1 MSSCTDERNAQIL
14 IQVLKA
20 HGIKKVIASPGTTN
34 ACLVSSMQSD
44 PFFEIYSAP
53 EERSGAYMACG
64 MAAES
69 GEPVV
74 LSCTGATA
82 SRNYMPAL
90 TEAFYRK
97 LPILTVTSS
106 RRNAYIGHNCDQVTD
121 RTVLPNDVAKIS
133 VQMPIVLDGVS
144 EWNCT
149 INANKAVLELY
160 HRGGGPAHINLETT
174 YSKKKVTDI
183 QPVRIIRRFM
193 KYDELPNITTQR
205 VCIFV
210 GAHVEMD
217 DKLERAISEF
227 CKKYNGIVLC
237 DHTSNY
243 RGEYRAFC
251 NIVANQYYWKST
263 IQNVEL
269 MVHIGDISSS
279 DYKIQAKE
287 VWRVNPDGEIRDT
300 FQKLYNVFEMK
311 EVEFFEYYNKKK
323 KDYSNNELL
332 LAYRQEEK
340 EILSRMPELPFSN
353 IWIASVTAKK
363 LPADSVLHLGI
374 RNSLRSWNYFDTQ
387 ETVTGYSNTGGFGID
402 GSLSTV
408 IGAALCHPDR
418 LYYCVLGDLAFFY
431 DMNALGN
438 RHVPSNIRTDEYAL
452 AKARQENIL
461 LTTNKKNWTIIRPYK
476 TYNNNRL
483 QLGMYE
489 KEEWL
494 YRLMMGKTLVF
505 PNELKKRK
513 TTLTYAADVAVAISE
528 LIENE
533 SAYGEIFHITT
544 TESLSWEDA
553 FEKYTSILSETTG
566 KQFHIK
572 YVDDIEMFYNI
583 WNPYQI
589 KYDCNIDRRFDNS
602 KINRATNNKLQ
613 YTLVAEGINK
623 CLKKFIESPEWRNIN
638 WKLNF
643 WMDNIT
649 GEKTKIWDADGL
661 KEKARYVK
669 YCIKK

>member
-133 VQMPIVLDGVS
+133 VQMPIVLDDVS
-144 EWNCT
+144 EWNCI

-174 YSKKKVTDI
+174 YSKKKVADI

-193 KYDELPNITTQR
+193 KYDEFPNITAQR

-251 NIVANQYYWKST
+251 NIVADQYYWKST

-323 KDYSNNELL
+323 QDYSNSELL
-332 LAYRQEEK
+332 IAYHQEEK
-340 EILSRMPELPFSN
+340 EILSRMPEFPFSN

-363 LPADSVLHLGI
+363 LPSNSVLHLGI

-438 RHVPSNIRTDEYAL
+438 RHVPSNIRILVVNNGLGFEMKFPASWGYSIANSIGVSEDNYVCAAGHYSSPDLIKSYVYGLGFEYLKVSTKEQYLDCLPKIVSNEKQDRTLVVEIVVNSENEDVALNLIGSIMVDESNV
-452 AKARQENIL
+452 AKAAI
-461 LTTNKKNWTIIRPYK
+461 KKAIGKKGIDAIK
-476 TYNNNRL
+476 
-483 QLGMYE
+483 
-489 KEEWL
+489 K
-494 YRLMMGKTLVF
+494 MMG
-505 PNELKKRK
+505 R
-513 TTLTYAADVAVAISE
+513 
-528 LIENE
+528 
-533 SAYGEIFHITT
+533 
-544 TESLSWEDA
+544 
-553 FEKYTSILSETTG
+553 
-566 KQFHIK
+566 
-572 YVDDIEMFYNI
+572 
-583 WNPYQI
+583 
-589 KYDCNIDRRFDNS
+589 
-602 KINRATNNKLQ
+602 
-613 YTLVAEGINK
+613 
-623 CLKKFIESPEWRNIN
+623 
-638 WKLNF
+638 
-643 WMDNIT
+643 
-649 GEKTKIWDADGL
+649 
-661 KEKARYVK
+661 
-669 YCIKK
+669 

>member
-133 VQMPIVLDGVS
+133 VQMPIVLDDVS
-144 EWNCT
+144 EWNCI

-174 YSKKKVTDI
+174 YSKKKVADI

-193 KYDELPNITTQR
+193 KYDEFPNITAQR

-251 NIVANQYYWKST
+251 NIVADQYYWKST

-332 LAYRQEEK
+332 IAYRQEEK

-438 RHVPSNIRTDEYAL
+438 RHVPSNIRILVVNNGLGFEMKFPASWGYSIANSIGVSEDNYVCAAGHYSSPDLIKSYVYGLGFEYLKVSTKDQYFDCLPKIVSNEKQDRTLVVEIVVNSENEDAALNLIGSIMVDESNA
-452 AKARQENIL
+452 AKAAI
-461 LTTNKKNWTIIRPYK
+461 KKAIGKKGIDAIK
-476 TYNNNRL
+476 
-483 QLGMYE
+483 
-489 KEEWL
+489 K
-494 YRLMMGKTLVF
+494 MMG
-505 PNELKKRK
+505 R
-513 TTLTYAADVAVAISE
+513 
-528 LIENE
+528 
-533 SAYGEIFHITT
+533 
-544 TESLSWEDA
+544 
-553 FEKYTSILSETTG
+553 
-566 KQFHIK
+566 
-572 YVDDIEMFYNI
+572 
-583 WNPYQI
+583 
-589 KYDCNIDRRFDNS
+589 
-602 KINRATNNKLQ
+602 
-613 YTLVAEGINK
+613 
-623 CLKKFIESPEWRNIN
+623 
-638 WKLNF
+638 
-643 WMDNIT
+643 
-649 GEKTKIWDADGL
+649 
-661 KEKARYVK
+661 
-669 YCIKK
+669 

>member
-133 VQMPIVLDGVS
+133 VQMPVVLDDVS
-144 EWNCT
+144 EWNCI

-174 YSKKKVTDI
+174 YSKKKVADI

-193 KYDELPNITTQR
+193 KYDEFPNITAQR

-251 NIVANQYYWKST
+251 NIVADQYYWKST

-323 KDYSNNELL
+323 QDYSNSELL
-332 LAYRQEEK
+332 IAYHQEEK
-340 EILSRMPELPFSN
+340 EILSRMPEFPFSN

-363 LPADSVLHLGI
+363 LPSNSVLHLGI

-438 RHVPSNIRTDEYAL
+438 RHVPSNIRILVVNNGLGFEMKFPASWGYSIANSIGVSEDNYVCAAGHYSSPDLIKSYVYGLGFEYLKVSTKEQYLDCLPKIVSNEKQDRTLVVEIVVNSENEDAALNLIGSIMVDESNV
-452 AKARQENIL
+452 AKAAI
-461 LTTNKKNWTIIRPYK
+461 KKAIGKKGIDAIK
-476 TYNNNRL
+476 
-483 QLGMYE
+483 
-489 KEEWL
+489 K
-494 YRLMMGKTLVF
+494 MMG
-505 PNELKKRK
+505 R
-513 TTLTYAADVAVAISE
+513 
-528 LIENE
+528 
-533 SAYGEIFHITT
+533 
-544 TESLSWEDA
+544 
-553 FEKYTSILSETTG
+553 
-566 KQFHIK
+566 
-572 YVDDIEMFYNI
+572 
-583 WNPYQI
+583 
-589 KYDCNIDRRFDNS
+589 
-602 KINRATNNKLQ
+602 
-613 YTLVAEGINK
+613 
-623 CLKKFIESPEWRNIN
+623 
-638 WKLNF
+638 
-643 WMDNIT
+643 
-649 GEKTKIWDADGL
+649 
-661 KEKARYVK
+661 
-669 YCIKK
+669 

>member
-1 MSSCTDERNAQIL
+1 MWRNSMSSCTDERNAQIL

-133 VQMPIVLDGVS
+133 VQMPIVLDDVS
-144 EWNCT
+144 EWNCI

-174 YSKKKVTDI
+174 YSKKKVADI

-193 KYDELPNITTQR
+193 KYDEFPNITAQR

-251 NIVANQYYWKST
+251 NIVADQYYWKST

-323 KDYSNNELL
+323 QDYSNSELL
-332 LAYRQEEK
+332 IAYHQEEK
-340 EILSRMPELPFSN
+340 EILSRMPEFPFSN

-363 LPADSVLHLGI
+363 LPSNSVLHLGI

-438 RHVPSNIRTDEYAL
+438 RHVPSNIRILVVNNGLGFEMKFPASWGYSIANSIGVSEDNYVCAAGHYSSPDLIKSYVYGLGFEYLKVSTKEQYLDCLPKIVSNEKQDRALVVEIVVNSENEDAALNLIGSIMVDESNV
-452 AKARQENIL
+452 AKAAI
-461 LTTNKKNWTIIRPYK
+461 KKAIGKKGIDAIK
-476 TYNNNRL
+476 
-483 QLGMYE
+483 
-489 KEEWL
+489 K
-494 YRLMMGKTLVF
+494 MMG
-505 PNELKKRK
+505 R
-513 TTLTYAADVAVAISE
+513 
-528 LIENE
+528 
-533 SAYGEIFHITT
+533 
-544 TESLSWEDA
+544 
-553 FEKYTSILSETTG
+553 
-566 KQFHIK
+566 
-572 YVDDIEMFYNI
+572 
-583 WNPYQI
+583 
-589 KYDCNIDRRFDNS
+589 
-602 KINRATNNKLQ
+602 
-613 YTLVAEGINK
+613 
-623 CLKKFIESPEWRNIN
+623 
-638 WKLNF
+638 
-643 WMDNIT
+643 
-649 GEKTKIWDADGL
+649 
-661 KEKARYVK
+661 
-669 YCIKK
+669 

>member
-1 MSSCTDERNAQIL
+1 
-14 IQVLKA
+14 
-20 HGIKKVIASPGTTN
+20 
-34 ACLVSSMQSD
+34 
-44 PFFEIYSAP
+44 
-53 EERSGAYMACG
+53 
-64 MAAES
+64 
-69 GEPVV
+69 
-74 LSCTGATA
+74 
-82 SRNYMPAL
+82 
-90 TEAFYRK
+90 
-97 LPILTVTSS
+97 
-106 RRNAYIGHNCDQVTD
+106 
-121 RTVLPNDVAKIS
+121 
-133 VQMPIVLDGVS
+133 
-144 EWNCT
+144 
-149 INANKAVLELY
+149 
-160 HRGGGPAHINLETT
+160 
-174 YSKKKVTDI
+174 
-183 QPVRIIRRFM
+183 M

-210 GAHVEMD
+210 GAHVKMD

-251 NIVANQYYWKST
+251 NIVADQYYWKST

-332 LAYRQEEK
+332 IAYHQEEK
-340 EILSRMPELPFSN
+340 AILSRMPELPFSN

-438 RHVPSNIRTDEYAL
+438 RHVPSNIRILVVNNGLGFEMKFPASWGYSIANSIGVSEDNYVCAAGHYSSPDLIKSYVYGLGFEYLKVSTKEQYLDCLPKIVSNEKQDRTLVVEIVVNSENEDAALNLIGSIMVDESNV
-452 AKARQENIL
+452 AKAAI
-461 LTTNKKNWTIIRPYK
+461 KKAIGKKGIDVIK
-476 TYNNNRL
+476 
-483 QLGMYE
+483 
-489 KEEWL
+489 K
-494 YRLMMGKTLVF
+494 MMG
-505 PNELKKRK
+505 R
-513 TTLTYAADVAVAISE
+513 
-528 LIENE
+528 
-533 SAYGEIFHITT
+533 
-544 TESLSWEDA
+544 
-553 FEKYTSILSETTG
+553 
-566 KQFHIK
+566 
-572 YVDDIEMFYNI
+572 
-583 WNPYQI
+583 
-589 KYDCNIDRRFDNS
+589 
-602 KINRATNNKLQ
+602 
-613 YTLVAEGINK
+613 
-623 CLKKFIESPEWRNIN
+623 
-638 WKLNF
+638 
-643 WMDNIT
+643 
-649 GEKTKIWDADGL
+649 
-661 KEKARYVK
+661 
-669 YCIKK
+669 

>member
-133 VQMPIVLDGVS
+133 VQMPIVLDDVS
-144 EWNCT
+144 EWNCI

-174 YSKKKVTDI
+174 YSKKKVADI

-193 KYDELPNITTQR
+193 KYDEFPNITAQR

-251 NIVANQYYWKST
+251 NIVADQYYWKST

-323 KDYSNNELL
+323 QDYSNSELL
-332 LAYRQEEK
+332 IAYHQEEK
-340 EILSRMPELPFSN
+340 EILSRMPEFPFSN

-363 LPADSVLHLGI
+363 LPSNSVLHLGI

-438 RHVPSNIRTDEYAL
+438 RHVPSNIRILVVNNGLGFEMKFPASWGYSIANSIGVSEDNYVCAAGHYSSPDLIKSYVYGLGFEYLKVSTKEQYLDCLPKIVSNEKQDRALVVEIVVNSENEDAALNLIGSIMVDESNV
-452 AKARQENIL
+452 AKAAI
-461 LTTNKKNWTIIRPYK
+461 KKAIGKKGIDAIK
-476 TYNNNRL
+476 
-483 QLGMYE
+483 
-489 KEEWL
+489 K
-494 YRLMMGKTLVF
+494 MMG
-505 PNELKKRK
+505 R
-513 TTLTYAADVAVAISE
+513 
-528 LIENE
+528 
-533 SAYGEIFHITT
+533 
-544 TESLSWEDA
+544 
-553 FEKYTSILSETTG
+553 
-566 KQFHIK
+566 
-572 YVDDIEMFYNI
+572 
-583 WNPYQI
+583 
-589 KYDCNIDRRFDNS
+589 
-602 KINRATNNKLQ
+602 
-613 YTLVAEGINK
+613 
-623 CLKKFIESPEWRNIN
+623 
-638 WKLNF
+638 
-643 WMDNIT
+643 
-649 GEKTKIWDADGL
+649 
-661 KEKARYVK
+661 
-669 YCIKK
+669 

>member
-133 VQMPIVLDGVS
+133 VQMPIVLDDVS

-311 EVEFFEYYNKKK
+311 
-323 KDYSNNELL
+323 
-332 LAYRQEEK
+332 
-340 EILSRMPELPFSN
+340 
-353 IWIASVTAKK
+353 
-363 LPADSVLHLGI
+363 
-374 RNSLRSWNYFDTQ
+374 
-387 ETVTGYSNTGGFGID
+387 
-402 GSLSTV
+402 
-408 IGAALCHPDR
+408 
-418 LYYCVLGDLAFFY
+418 
-431 DMNALGN
+431 
-438 RHVPSNIRTDEYAL
+438 
-452 AKARQENIL
+452 
-461 LTTNKKNWTIIRPYK
+461 
-476 TYNNNRL
+476 
-483 QLGMYE
+483 
-489 KEEWL
+489 
-494 YRLMMGKTLVF
+494 
-505 PNELKKRK
+505 
-513 TTLTYAADVAVAISE
+513 
-528 LIENE
+528 
-533 SAYGEIFHITT
+533 
-544 TESLSWEDA
+544 
-553 FEKYTSILSETTG
+553 
-566 KQFHIK
+566 
-572 YVDDIEMFYNI
+572 
-583 WNPYQI
+583 
-589 KYDCNIDRRFDNS
+589 
-602 KINRATNNKLQ
+602 
-613 YTLVAEGINK
+613 
-623 CLKKFIESPEWRNIN
+623 
-638 WKLNF
+638 
-643 WMDNIT
+643 
-649 GEKTKIWDADGL
+649 
-661 KEKARYVK
+661 
-669 YCIKK
+669 

>member
-133 VQMPIVLDGVS
+133 VQMPIVLDDVS
-144 EWNCT
+144 EWNCI

-174 YSKKKVTDI
+174 YSKKKVADI

-193 KYDELPNITTQR
+193 KYDEFPNITAQR

-217 DKLERAISEF
+217 DKLERAILEF

-251 NIVANQYYWKST
+251 SIVADQYYWKST
-263 IQNVEL
+263 IQNVKL

-323 KDYSNNELL
+323 QDYSNSELL
-332 LAYRQEEK
+332 IAYHQEEK
-340 EILSRMPELPFSN
+340 EILSRMPEFPFSN

-363 LPADSVLHLGI
+363 LPSNSVLHLGI

-438 RHVPSNIRTDEYAL
+438 RHVPSNIRILVVNNGLGFEMKFPASWGYSIANSIGVSEDNYVCAAGHYSSPDLIKSYVYGLGFEYLKVSTKEQYLDCLPKIVSNEKQDRTLVVEIVVNSENEDAALNLIGSIMVDESNV
-452 AKARQENIL
+452 AKAAI
-461 LTTNKKNWTIIRPYK
+461 KKAIGKKGIDAIK
-476 TYNNNRL
+476 
-483 QLGMYE
+483 
-489 KEEWL
+489 K
-494 YRLMMGKTLVF
+494 MMG
-505 PNELKKRK
+505 R
-513 TTLTYAADVAVAISE
+513 
-528 LIENE
+528 
-533 SAYGEIFHITT
+533 
-544 TESLSWEDA
+544 
-553 FEKYTSILSETTG
+553 
-566 KQFHIK
+566 
-572 YVDDIEMFYNI
+572 
-583 WNPYQI
+583 
-589 KYDCNIDRRFDNS
+589 
-602 KINRATNNKLQ
+602 
-613 YTLVAEGINK
+613 
-623 CLKKFIESPEWRNIN
+623 
-638 WKLNF
+638 
-643 WMDNIT
+643 
-649 GEKTKIWDADGL
+649 
-661 KEKARYVK
+661 
-669 YCIKK
+669 